1 MNKILSTL
9 LLVILLYSCKKDDN
23 PKPSQSFTGQWKLV
37 EQDGGIGGWSTRI
50 SADTV
55 ILLTLTNNNSFYR
68 EFNGKVISQG
78 SYKISTQN
86 SNFNDD
92 SGRAITFN
100 NSSLWQFINVK
111 NDTLTLVDPHPD
123 GYSLIYVK
131 TH

>member
-1 MNKILSTL
+1 MNKILSIL

-23 PKPSQSFTGQWKLV
+23 PKRSESFTGQWKLV
-37 EQDGGIGGWSTRI
+37 EQTGGIGGWNTRI

-55 ILLTLTNNNSFYR
+55 IMLTLTGNNSFYR

-86 SNFNDD
+86 SNFNDN
-92 SGRAITFN
+92 SGKAITFN

-111 NDTLTLVDPHPD
+111 NDTLTLADPYPD
-123 GYSLIYVK
+123 GFSLIYVK
-131 TH
+131 SH